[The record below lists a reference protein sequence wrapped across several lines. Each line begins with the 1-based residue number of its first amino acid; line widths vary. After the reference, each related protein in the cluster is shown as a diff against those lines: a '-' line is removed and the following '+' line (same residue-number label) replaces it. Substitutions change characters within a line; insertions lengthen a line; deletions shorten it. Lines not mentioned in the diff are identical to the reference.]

1 MSDDLL
7 NFARN
12 NPRVVAQVL
21 LSLVAL
27 ASPLHSVWLTLSRA
41 TLNTLALVL
50 VLNIVVYLLAHFFIS
65 APAEKKPRRQSTP
78 DMRLAAQTRAASTRQ
93 TNTSNAAHAAS
104 YRELASDMFGTA
116 ALPHD
121 APFADFKR
129 RHELAARRLLPQ
141 LFA

>member
-1 MSDDLL
+1 
-7 NFARN
+7 
-12 NPRVVAQVL
+12 L
-21 LSLVAL
+21 LSTFSL
-27 ASPLHSVWLTLSRA
+27 
-41 TLNTLALVL
+41 
-50 VLNIVVYLLAHFFIS
+50 FIS
-65 APAEKKPRRQSTP
+65 VPAEKKPRCQSTP

-129 RHELAARRLLPQ
+129 RHELVARRLLPQ

>member
-50 VLNIVVYLLAHFFIS
+50 VLNIVVHLLAL
-65 APAEKKPRRQSTP
+65 PAEKKPRCQSTP

>member
-1 MSDDLL
+1 MKCNLRLS
-7 NFARN
+7 
-12 NPRVVAQVL
+12 QVL

-27 ASPLHSVWLTLSRA
+27 ASPLQSAWLTLSRA

-93 TNTSNAAHAAS
+93 TNTPYWSRS
-104 YRELASDMFGTA
+104 
-116 ALPHD
+116 
-121 APFADFKR
+121 
-129 RHELAARRLLPQ
+129 
-141 LFA
+141 